1 MKTKTLVKICGLTRP
16 EDVAGAIQAGADWL
30 GFVVEADSSRRLSL
44 EAAAA
49 LTSRVRRTCVAVT
62 VDPDDRLV
70 DALVMAGFTHIQLHG
85 SETLERVAEIEA
97 RSGMTVIKAVA
108 VSDPGDV
115 KQASTHS
122 GAADWLLFDAKPP
135 KGEAQQGGHGTRF
148 DWDVLRGA
156 PLPVRWGLAGGLGPD
171 NVADAVRALRPPLV
185 DVSSGVEAAPGIKDA
200 TLMRDFVQAVRAETQ
215 SA

>member
-1 MKTKTLVKICGLTRP
+1 MTTKVKICGLTRAQ
-16 EDVAGAIQAGADWL
+16 DVSAAISAGADWL
-30 GFVVEADSSRRLSL
+30 GFIVEADSSRRLSV

-49 LTSRVRRTCVAVT
+49 LKSRVLRTCVGVT

-70 DALVMAGFTHIQLHG
+70 DALVIAGFTHIQLHG

-97 RSGMTVIKAVA
+97 RTGMTVIKAMA

-115 KQASTHS
+115 KRASIYS

-135 KGEAQQGGHGTRF
+135 KGVAQKGGHGTAF

-156 PLPVRWGLAGGLGPD
+156 PLPLRWGLAGGLGPH
-171 NVADAVRALRPPLV
+171 NVGAAVAALHPPLV

-200 TLMRDFVQAVRAETQ
+200 ALMRDFVQAVKQET
-215 SA
+215 SGA